1 MKFKIK
7 DADGNDYEVEE
18 VEEEKV
24 EEKPELT
31 SEEIVALKTLAAT
44 APNIMKLL
52 DVEKKEHE
60 AVEDEDKDED
70 EDEEDIEKRVDV
82 DLDDEDADEDE
93 DKLIE
98 TEVKKIKKDSK
109 KSFGSNEKRKTK
121 DSVNLDDEIAAA
133 WSKRYGGNY

>member
-31 SEEIVALKTLAAT
+31 SEEIVALKTLAAA

-52 DVEKKEHE
+52 EVEKKEHE
-60 AVEDEDKDED
+60 AVEDED
-70 EDEEDIEKRVDV
+70 EDEEDIENRVDV

-109 KSFGSNEKRKTK
+109 KSVGSNEKRKTT